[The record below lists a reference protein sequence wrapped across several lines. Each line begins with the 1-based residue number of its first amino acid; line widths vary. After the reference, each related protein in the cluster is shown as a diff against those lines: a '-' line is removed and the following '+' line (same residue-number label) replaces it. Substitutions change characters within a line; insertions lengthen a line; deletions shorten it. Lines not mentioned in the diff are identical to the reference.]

1 MVAIISLLLIITLS
15 ILITRIATIALAHTG
30 LSMESARFQARS
42 AFTGVGFTTTESEQV
57 ASHPVRRRI
66 VMVLMLLGNAGIV
79 TSVSSLMLTFL
90 TPGEEGLLSTK
101 LLILFLGLFV
111 LWLASRS
118 RWIDN
123 RLSRIID
130 KALTKYTKLDTRDYS
145 NLLHLTGDYRVSEL
159 KVEPDD
165 WIANRSLE
173 ELHLQDEGILILGV
187 RRENGDYLGAPNGK
201 TVIYSEDIVILYGRD
216 PAIES
221 LDERRRGYTGDR
233 EHAQAVEEQ
242 KKVEEE
248 EEMKNSD
255 ATQEDG
261 L

>member
-30 LSMESARFQARS
+30 LSKESARFQARS

-90 TPGEEGLLSTK
+90 TPGEEGLINIKFLV
-101 LLILFLGLFV
+101 LFLGLFI
-111 LWLASRS
+111 LWWASRS
-118 RWIDN
+118 HWIDN
-123 RLSRIID
+123 RLSIIID
-130 KALTKYTKLDTRDYS
+130 RALTKYSNLDTRDYG

-159 KVEPDD
+159 KVESDD
-165 WIANRSLE
+165 WIANRTLQD
-173 ELHLQDEGILILGV
+173 LRLQDEGILILGV
-187 RRENGDYLGAPNGK
+187 MRSNGDYLGAPNGS
-201 TVIYSEDIVILYGRD
+201 TVINSDDMVILYGRD

-221 LDERRRGYTGDR
+221 LDERRHGLSGDQA
-233 EHAQAVEEQ
+233 HAQAVEEQ
-242 KKVEEE
+242 KKVEQEE
-248 EEMKNSD
+248 ETKNGEASGD
-255 ATQEDG
+255 D
-261 L
+261 